1 MLCLATVP
9 APGGTESGEISQ
21 RCGGFSVIDLY
32 KILGLKR
39 SAPRK
44 DIHKAYRKKAKSA
57 HPDAGGSVE
66 AFNQLVVA
74 YSVLSDEG
82 RRSHYDQTG
91 EVEAPQPDNLDG
103 GAIEII
109 AEKLGLVIHA
119 EQDLAALDVGALI
132 ELAIQD
138 DITARKASVTH
149 QQRAGERLSK
159 LRALI
164 KRKGEGE
171 GDLVGRVLDWHE
183 VAIQGKIKKNEGM
196 IRHLERALEI
206 LEDYSF
212 DDESAAAPSE
222 EVVEALNDILVS
234 LDELA
239 AILNSS
245 PSRAEAMP
253 KEAEPTAFG

>member
-1 MLCLATVP
+1 M
-9 APGGTESGEISQ
+9 
-21 RCGGFSVIDLY
+21 IDLY
-32 KILGLKR
+32 KILGIKR
-39 SAPRK
+39 TAPRK
-44 DIHKAYRKKAKSA
+44 EIHKAYRKKAKLA
-57 HPDAGGSVE
+57 HPDGGGTVE
-66 AFNQLVVA
+66 TFNQLVVA

-82 RRSHYDQTG
+82 RRAHYDKTG
-91 EVEAPQPDNLDG
+91 EVESPQPDNLDG
-103 GAIEII
+103 WAIEII

-119 EQDLAALDVGALI
+119 EQDLASLDVGALI
-132 ELAIQD
+132 ERAIKD
-138 DITARKASVTH
+138 DIAARKASVAH

-159 LRALI
+159 LRARA
-164 KRKGEGE
+164 KRKAEGE

-183 VAIQGKIKKNEGM
+183 VAIKGQIKKNEAL
-196 IRHLERALEI
+196 IVHLERALVI

-212 DDESAAAPSE
+212 VDETATEPSE

-239 AILNSS
+239 AILNTS

>member
-1 MLCLATVP
+1 M
-9 APGGTESGEISQ
+9 
-21 RCGGFSVIDLY
+21 IDLY

-82 RRSHYDQTG
+82 RRAHYDQTG
-91 EVEAPQPDNLDG
+91 EVEAPQPDNVDG

-138 DITARKASVTH
+138 DITARKASVAH
-149 QQRAGERLSK
+149 QQRAAERLSK
-159 LRALI
+159 LRARA

-171 GDLVGRVLDWHE
+171 GDLVRQVLDWHE
-183 VAIQGKIKKNEGM
+183 VAIQGQIKKNEG
-196 IRHLERALEI
+196 IIHHLERALEI

-212 DDESAAAPSE
+212 ADESAAAPSE

-245 PSRAEAMP
+245 PSRSETMS

>member
-1 MLCLATVP
+1 M
-9 APGGTESGEISQ
+9 
-21 RCGGFSVIDLY
+21 IDLY
-32 KILGLKR
+32 KIMGIKR

-44 DIHKAYRKKAKSA
+44 DIHKAYRKKAKTA
-57 HPDAGGSVE
+57 HPDGGGSTE

-82 RRSHYDQTG
+82 RRARYDETG
-91 EVEAPQPDNLDG
+91 EIEPQQPDNLDG

-119 EQDLAALDVGALI
+119 EQDLASLDVGALI
-132 ELAIQD
+132 ERAIQD
-138 DITARKASVTH
+138 DIAARKASVAH

-159 LRALI
+159 LRGAR

-171 GDLVGRVLDWHE
+171 GDLVARVLDWHE
-183 VAIQGKIKKNEGM
+183 LAIQGQIKKNEGT

-206 LEDYSF
+206 LKDYSF
-212 DDESAAAPSE
+212 ADESAVAPSE

>member
-1 MLCLATVP
+1 MLRLKDMA
-9 APGGTESGEISQ
+9 ALGGRSGRAFFQ
-21 RCGGFSVIDLY
+21 CGGGFTVIDLY
-32 KILGLKR
+32 KILGIKR
-39 SAPRK
+39 TAPHK

-74 YSVLSDEG
+74 YSVLSDED
-82 RRSHYDQTG
+82 RRAHYDKTG
-91 EVEAPQPDNLDG
+91 EVELAQPDNLDG

-109 AEKLGLVIHA
+109 AEKLGLIIHA
-119 EQDLAALDVGALI
+119 EQDLASLDIGALI
-132 ELAIQD
+132 EKAIRD
-138 DITARKASVTH
+138 DIAARKASVAH
-149 QQRAGERLSK
+149 QQRAAERLSR
-159 LRALI
+159 LRARA
-164 KRKGEGE
+164 KRKEEGE

-183 VAIQGKIKKNEGM
+183 VAIQGQIKKNEAIIG
-196 IRHLERALEI
+196 HLERALVI

-212 DDESAAAPSE
+212 TNETATEPPE

-239 AILNSS
+239 AILNTS

>member
-1 MLCLATVP
+1 M
-9 APGGTESGEISQ
+9 IN
-21 RCGGFSVIDLY
+21 LY

-132 ELAIQD
+132 ELAIQN
-138 DITARKASVTH
+138 DITARKASVAH
-149 QQRAGERLSK
+149 QQRAGGRLSK
-159 LRALI
+159 LRARA
-164 KRKGEGE
+164 KRKGE

-183 VAIQGKIKKNEGM
+183 VAIQGQIKKNEGM

-212 DDESAAAPSE
+212 ADESAAAPSE

>member
-1 MLCLATVP
+1 M
-9 APGGTESGEISQ
+9 
-21 RCGGFSVIDLY
+21 IDLY
-32 KILGLKR
+32 RILGIKR
-39 SAPRK
+39 TAPGK
-44 DIHKAYRKKAKSA
+44 DIRKAYRTKAKTA
-57 HPDAGGSVE
+57 HPDGGGSVE

-82 RRSHYDQTG
+82 RRAHYDETG
-91 EVEAPQPDNLDG
+91 EVELPQPDNLDG

-132 ELAIQD
+132 QQAIQD
-138 DITARKASVTH
+138 DIAARKASVAH

-159 LRALI
+159 LRARAR
-164 KRKGEGE
+164 RKAEGE
-171 GDLVGRVLDWHE
+171 GDLVARVLDWHE
-183 VAIQGKIKKNEGM
+183 VAIQGQIKKNQGL
-196 IRHLERALEI
+196 IRHLERALVI

-212 DDESAAAPSE
+212 ADETAVAPSE
-222 EVVEALNDILVS
+222 EVVEALNDIMVS

-239 AILNSS
+239 AILNTS
-245 PSRAEAMP
+245 PSRADAMP